1 MDEKTAYKGPTT
13 VFDKETSSDD
23 VGAGQVLTYSGEPP
37 STHRGHLHRNFKAR
51 HIQMITLGGCIGSGL
66 FISTGKAL
74 HNGGAAAMLIGY
86 TLICIMALATMNLLS
101 EATCIWPTSGGFIE
115 HANRFVD
122 PAMGFACGF
131 TEWLAWVTV
140 VAAEGAIVRVILT
153 YWTDAIPTAAAMTVY
168 LVIVL
173 GIHALPNKWFAEF
186 EFGTAALKVLCM
198 IIILITCI
206 ALLAGAG
213 KASPDPR
220 AYNYTTAPAFPNGM
234 KGVCTTFLLASWATG
249 GQEIMS
255 LTAAEAARPRWDMPR
270 ACKNLFIRIVVF
282 YELSIIFLTIL
293 VPYNSDKLLGTG
305 TVASSPFV
313 IAMVNAGIKGLPDLM
328 NAIILLGLAAIG
340 AESMYISSR
349 AMVAMAQM
357 GMFPR
362 FLANIDKQGR
372 PRWALI
378 VTAAFSV
385 VFTYINCSST
395 GGIIFTWF
403 SSVSATVYFMSWM
416 SISITNIQMRKA
428 IKAQNDPVWTLPYA
442 WKLKG
447 FPITAVFLFVTS
459 FLVLFATAYVSL
471 FPIGGAPPN
480 AQTFFETFLGVPIWI
495 VCYLGYKLVY
505 RTKFVKPAEAD
516 LQSGRRPLN
525 EEDIAFFDH
534 YFAQPMWKRA
544 LSYVRF

>member
-1 MDEKTAYKGPTT
+1 MEDKTVFKSSTA
-13 VFDKETSSDD
+13 FDKEASSDD
-23 VGAGQVLTYSGEPP
+23 VGAGQVLDYSGEPT
-37 STHRGHLHRNFKAR
+37 STHRGELHRTFKAR

-86 TLICIMALATMNLLS
+86 TLICSMALATMNLIS
-101 EATCIWPTSGGFIE
+101 ESTCIWPTSGGFIE

-122 PAMGFACGF
+122 PAMAFACGF

-168 LVIVL
+168 LLLVF
-173 GIHALPNKWFAEF
+173 GIHALPNRWFAEF
-186 EFGTAALKVLCM
+186 EFGTAALKVICM

-213 KASPDPR
+213 HDTTPHG
-220 AYNYTTAPAFPNGM
+220 YNYNTAPAFPNGI
-234 KGVCTTFLLASWATG
+234 KGVCTTFLLAAWATG

-255 LTAAEAARPRWDMPR
+255 LSAAEASRPRYDMPR
-270 ACKNLFIRIVVF
+270 ACKNLFVRILIF

-293 VPYNSDKLLGTG
+293 VPYNSEKLLGTS

-328 NAIILLGLAAIG
+328 NAVILLGLAAIG
-340 AESMYISSR
+340 AESMYVSSR

-362 FLANIDKQGR
+362 FLGNIDKKGR
-372 PRWALI
+372 PRWALL
-378 VTAAFSV
+378 VTAVFSTM
-385 VFTYINCSST
+385 FTYINCSST

-403 SSVSATVYFMSWM
+403 SSVSSTVYFMSWM
-416 SISITNIQMRKA
+416 SIAISNIQMHRA
-428 IKAQNDPVWTLPYA
+428 IRAQNDPVFKLPYA
-442 WKLKG
+442 WKLRG
-447 FPITAVFLFVTS
+447 FPISAVYLFVTS
-459 FLVLFATAYVSL
+459 FLVLFGTAYVSL
-471 FPIGGAPPN
+471 FPIGGAPPS
-480 AQTFFETFLGVPIWI
+480 AETFFETFLGVPIWI
-495 VCYLGYKLVY
+495 ACYLGYKLVY
-505 RTKFVKPAEAD
+505 RTKFVKPADAD
-516 LQSGRRPLN
+516 LKTGRRPLT
-525 EEDIAFFDH
+525 EEDVAFFDR
-534 YFAQPMWKRA
+534 YFAQPMWKRV